1 MKKMLSMLLVAVMM
15 CTALCCGAMAEA
27 ADVTGEWYGSLF
39 GMTMTLTLNE
49 DGTYGMDM
57 GDDDPSEGTWKLDG
71 ESLIMDEGAD
81 GEITFAYDGSSLYAD
96 AGDGMEFLFT
106 REPVA
111 AFEPAAARTDATLE
125 EYAGSWTCT
134 LVSMMGMQLPPE
146 LAEIELSMIIDGE
159 NVNLTL
165 GLYGEPIT
173 ADLTAPFADG
183 AMTLT
188 VPSEYEDEEDTVF
201 TLQLL
206 EDGTMSAETTMFEE
220 TCTFYLTA
228 AEAE

>member
-49 DGTYGMDM
+49 DGTYVMDM

>member
-49 DGTYGMDM
+49 DGTYVMDM
-57 GDDDPSEGTWKLDG
+57 GDDDPSEGTWQLAG
-71 ESLIMDEGAD
+71 QALITDRRAD
-81 GEITFAYDGSSLYAD
+81 GQITCAYDGSSLYAD

-146 LAEIELSMIIDGE
+146 MAEVEMSLVIDGE
-159 NVNLTL
+159 NVTLTL
-165 GLYGEPIT
+165 GLFGEPVT

-188 VPSEYEDEEDTVF
+188 VPSEYEDGEDTVF

-220 TCTFYLTA
+220 TCTFYLSVT
-228 AEAE
+228 EAE

>member
-39 GMTMTLTLNE
+39 GMAMTLTLNE

-57 GDDDPSEGTWKLDG
+57 GDDDPSEGVWKLDG
-71 ESLIMDEGAD
+71 ESLIMDEGEE
-81 GEITFAYDGSSLYAD
+81 GEVTFAYDGSSLYAD
-96 AGDGMEFLFT
+96 MGDGLEFLFT

-134 LVSMMGMQLPPE
+134 LVSMMGMQMPPE
-146 LAEIELSMIIDGE
+146 MAEVEMALVIDGE
-159 NVNLTL
+159 NVTLTL
-165 GLYGEPIT
+165 GLFGEPTT

-188 VPSEYEDEEDTVF
+188 IPSEYEEGEDTVF

-206 EDGTMSAETTMFEE
+206 EDGTLSAETTMFEE
-220 TCTFYLTA
+220 TCTFYLSI
-228 AEAE
+228 AE